1 MSTVIYP
8 HANESQTATA
18 APAPHEAARDRGC
31 TSPHPAR
38 EAHLAH
44 SAREAPRGSIEAR
57 TGVPPAAVPGL
68 APGDTARARVM
79 IVDDEI
85 LNIKAVQKY
94 LKMEG
99 FEHFISTT
107 DPGEAVARVKR
118 DRPDVVLL
126 DVVMP
131 DISGLQ
137 ILQQIRQDA
146 QTAYIPVIILTASED
161 PRTKQRALELG
172 ATDLLEKPVDPS
184 SLLPRVRNALI
195 VKAYQDHLRQHATH
209 LEREVARRTR
219 ELEHT
224 RQEVVHCLARA
235 AECRDNETGQH
246 VVRVGRYAGLVARE
260 MGLDEP
266 LCQLIELAAP
276 LHDVGKIGVPDGVL
290 LKPGKLTPEEFDV
303 MQTHTT
309 IGKGVFTNLTEA
321 EANLYHEHPQ
331 VGHDI
336 IGEARF
342 DLLRMAGRIALTH
355 HEKWD
360 GNGYPLGLAGE
371 DIPIEGRI
379 TAVADV
385 FDALSSKRPYK
396 PAFPR
401 EKCFAIMREGRG
413 THFDPRVLDAFF
425 SCADAIIQVQ
435 IDFADAEVQR
445 PAGLFDDAAEKDDEE
460 QRKAAA

>member
-1 MSTVIYP
+1 MSIEMFPPTDATP
-8 HANESQTATA
+8 HPTANTATIPPV
-18 APAPHEAARDRGC
+18 APACTGRRNCGCGCGSAMKAYTPKAAADA
-31 TSPHPAR
+31 TA
-38 EAHLAH
+38 
-44 SAREAPRGSIEAR
+44 
-57 TGVPPAAVPGL
+57 VPPAAVPGITH
-68 APGDTARARVM
+68 ADASTARVM
-79 IVDDEI
+79 IVDDELI
-85 LNIKAVQKY
+85 NIKAVQKY
-94 LKMEG
+94 LRNEG
-99 FEHFISTT
+99 FEKFISTT
-107 DPGEAVARVKR
+107 DPGEVIARVKR
-118 DRPDVVLL
+118 ERPDVILL

-137 ILQQIRQDA
+137 LLQQIRQDIE
-146 QTAYIPVIILTASED
+146 TAYIPVIILTATED
-161 PRTKQRALELG
+161 ARTKQRALELG

-195 VKAYQDHLRQHATH
+195 VKAYQDHLRQHATR
-209 LEREVARRTR
+209 LEREVAKRTR

-246 VVRVGRYAGLVARE
+246 VIRVGRYAGLVARE

-266 LCQLIELAAP
+266 LCELIELAAP

-290 LKPGKLTPEEFDV
+290 LKPGKLTPEEFDI

-321 EANLYHEHPQ
+321 EACLYHDHPQ

-336 IGEARF
+336 IGEAKF

-360 GNGYPLGLAGE
+360 GTGYPLGLAGE
-371 DIPIEGRI
+371 DIPLEGRI

-401 EKCFAIMREGRG
+401 EKCFGIMRDGRG

-425 SCADAIIQVQ
+425 SCADDIIQVQ
-435 IDFADAEVQR
+435 IDFADAEVHR
-445 PAGLFDDAAEKDDEE
+445 PAGLFNDVAGTADKS
-460 QRKAAA
+460 QQKAAA